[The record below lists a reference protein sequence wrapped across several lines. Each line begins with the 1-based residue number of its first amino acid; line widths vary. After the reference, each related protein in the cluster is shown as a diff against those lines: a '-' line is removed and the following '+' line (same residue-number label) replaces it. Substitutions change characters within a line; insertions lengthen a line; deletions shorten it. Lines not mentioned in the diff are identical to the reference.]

1 MPHLITMFA
10 IVYVVF
16 AAIYLAYVPEEDYEF
31 LAMVLVVLVPLVV
44 LAIGVD
50 KLWG

>member
-1 MPHLITMFA
+1 MY
-10 IVYVVF
+10 IVS

-31 LAMVLVVLVPLVV
+31 LAVVLAFLVPLVV